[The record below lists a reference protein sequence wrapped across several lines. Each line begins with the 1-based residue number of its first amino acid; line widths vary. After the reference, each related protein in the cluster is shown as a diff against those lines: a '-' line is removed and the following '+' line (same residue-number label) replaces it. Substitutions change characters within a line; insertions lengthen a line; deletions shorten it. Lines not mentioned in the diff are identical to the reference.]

1 MRQPLPVSYNGRI
14 CCLTIGV
21 TMPFVDARIALT
33 LTDEQ
38 KEAIKADF
46 GQAVSTFGKGEG
58 FLMVGI
64 TDGYDL
70 WLGGRKLDK
79 GAYVSFSMIGDTP
92 DAGCREFSAKVCDIL
107 QRHAGISSD
116 SVYITFHPM
125 AAARW
130 GWNGSTFG

>member
-1 MRQPLPVSYNGRI
+1 
-14 CCLTIGV
+14 
-21 TMPFVDARIALT
+21 MPFVDARITCT

-38 KEAIKADF
+38 KDAIKAEL
-46 GQAVSTFGKGEG
+46 GQAVSTFGKGES

-70 WLGGRKLDK
+70 WFGGRKLQA

-92 DAGCREFSAKVCDIL
+92 DDRCARFSSQVCDIL
-107 QRHAGISSD
+107 EKVAGIPGD

-125 AAARW
+125 AASRW
-130 GWNGSTFG
+130 GWNGSTF